1 MNTPIINRYVLREG
15 MGISR
20 RSNATVSKEILLAT
34 GVLTQPKWKIATM
47 GYNRYIDTIKGWSH
61 DAIIVRDPK
70 DGVLKIGDA
79 LMSEGCVLT
88 PIETWEQGCR
98 DGDRII
104 LWVPQGWTE
113 LCGMGAAAWWLGHVL
128 GHKYDKVA
136 IWRLATKSLLGDR
149 ISGKVGLYSDFY
161 CTEGV
166 RDAWAKGA
174 GINPWGPNENPTP
187 GTTYRRFVDHRLLE
201 VLDSLTEEGRKYRI
215 PI

>member
-1 MNTPIINRYVLREG
+1 MTTELINRSVLREG

-20 RSNATVSKEILLAT
+20 RSTAAISKAILLAT
-34 GVLTQPKWKIATM
+34 GVPTLPKWRMATM
-47 GYNRYIDTIKGWSH
+47 GYNRYIDSIKGWSH

-79 LMSEGCVLT
+79 LMADGCVLT
-88 PIETWEQGCR
+88 PIEKWEQGCR
-98 DGDRII
+98 EGDRV
-104 LWVPQGWTE
+104 LVWVPHGWTE

-136 IWRLATKSLLGDR
+136 IWRLAMKSLLGDR

-161 CTEGV
+161 CTEA
-166 RDAWAKGA
+166 DADAFAIG
-174 GINPWGPNENPTP
+174 GGLFPWFPNENPTP
-187 GTTYRRFVDHRLLE
+187 GTTYRRFVEGCIVE
-201 VLDSLTEEGRKYRI
+201 VLDSLSEEGRKYRI